1 MRLDT
6 LVGNMSYASLKA
18 LAISSGVCEI
28 YTIVRIGFQDDP
40 NVQVRYRALSSKN
53 ASVTLE
59 EYCLTLG
66 SNFAAST
73 SFDR

>member
-28 YTIVRIGFQDDP
+28 YTIVRIGFQNNP

-53 ASVTLE
+53 TVCDSIE
-59 EYCLTLG
+59 ECCLNLG
-66 SNFAAST
+66 SEAYG
-73 SFDR
+73 

>member
-18 LAISSGVCEI
+18 LAISSGVCGN

-40 NVQVRYRALSSKN
+40 NVKVRYRAKFQ
-53 ASVTLE
+53 
-59 EYCLTLG
+59 EY
-66 SNFAAST
+66 F
-73 SFDR
+73 